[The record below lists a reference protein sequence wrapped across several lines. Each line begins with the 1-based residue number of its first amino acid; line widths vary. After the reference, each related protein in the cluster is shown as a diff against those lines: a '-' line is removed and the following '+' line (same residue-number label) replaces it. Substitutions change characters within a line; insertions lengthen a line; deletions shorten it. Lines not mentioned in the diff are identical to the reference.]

1 MAFRQAKLKS
11 VNPAMSTATHPHV
24 IQANIPPTNNN
35 RSGTVGYAPDA
46 AWYAIRRHMQI
57 GLFDEQIV
65 RDNFLLDLSISQ

>member
-11 VNPAMSTATHPHV
+11 ANPAISTATNPHA
-24 IQANIPPTNNN
+24 IQVNLPPANNN
-35 RSGTVGYAPDA
+35 RSGTLGYAPDA

-65 RDNFLLDLSISQ
+65 RGNFLLD